1 MQLPPL
7 GTNISYNYAI
17 GAPALD
23 VVYNAAPA
31 DVWQRDLTF
40 ADGRYLFV
48 QFENVPPT
56 PHGMEIELYLRGA
69 GLQSLFE
76 PLFLSFNEQLSLL
89 TEGGAEIG
97 VARNTGVG
105 GPDNDP
111 DSHICSW
118 TIDPPDRDFS
128 IHGLQWKITPD
139 LLPGALLPTELDV
152 QIGIFANGAIW
163 VVPEPSGSTAMVVL
177 VACPLFSS
185 RSRLA

>member
-56 PHGMEIELYLRGA
+56 PHGMEIELYLSGA

-76 PLFLSFNEQLSLL
+76 PLFLSFNEQLLLL

-111 DSHICSW
+111 DSYIYSW

-139 LLPGALLPTELDV
+139 LLSGAVLPSELDV

-163 VVPEPSGSTAMVVL
+163 VVPEPSGSAVL
-177 VACPLFSS
+177 ITLIGYAPRRR
-185 RSRLA
+185 RSRFA